1 MKLRINHLTWTITG
15 TDRSDQNLLG
25 NDSEYTFGITYF
37 DRTCAYIRTD
47 LPEELIRRTV
57 RHELTHMTLFSAGMI
72 PESMDEEAICSFVE
86 SYGEEICD
94 AVHCC
99 TLHRKA
105 KNLRRHFLPD
115 SAERDLSACHGFD
128 QSQAHDIIS
137 HRPQL

>member
-1 MKLRINHLTWTITG
+1 MFQQFQHLSAFSSDILHFRNGGKMKLRINHLTWTITG

-86 SYGEEICD
+86 SYGEEICAD
-94 AVHCC
+94 TDLVCSAL
-99 TLHRKA
+99 LHSAQKSEESPKA
-105 KNLRRHFLPD
+105 LP
-115 SAERDLSACHGFD
+115 A
-128 QSQAHDIIS
+128 
-137 HRPQL
+137 